1 MQISF
6 TFRNADA
13 GDGLKEYVTKKVTK
27 LERYIDKPVEAKVV
41 LSVEKYRNVAEI
53 NLIAAKGAIINGKE
67 EAKEMI
73 VAIDTVID
81 KIERQL
87 KKHKEKIRKHKDTVE
102 KGIAEGLSSISTE
115 GVEEESSYKVVEIR
129 KIILNPMSVDDAILQ
144 MEESNNHFVMF
155 RDAASENVSVIYR
168 RDDGNYELIQAA
180 S

>member
-6 TFRNADA
+6 TFRNAEA
-13 GDGLKEYVTKKVTK
+13 GDGLKDYVTKKISK

-53 NLIAAKGAIINGKE
+53 NLLMAKGATINGKE

-87 KKHKEKIRKHKDTVE
+87 KKHKEKIRNRKDGAE
-102 KGIAEGLSSISTE
+102 RGIAEGLSAIASDE
-115 GVEEESSYKVVEIR
+115 VDEETPYKIVEIR
-129 KIILNPMSVDDAILQ
+129 KVVLNPMSVDDAIME
-144 MEESNNHFVMF
+144 MEESNNHFVVF
-155 RDAASENVSVIYR
+155 RDSTSENVSVIYR